1 MMKIFKRRPEPL
13 QFDEHLTYFTT
24 GEASTFRELVRA
36 SFAEVGRDVTVYADH
51 VEDRTGTTFGLWNI
65 GALCAREDL
74 SDWADLID
82 DHVRSV
88 TTPTREL
95 DDLTSDELEAGV
107 YLQLVD
113 AGSLSEPELL
123 GYAREVAPGLL
134 EVISIDLP
142 DAVAT
147 PPEDVLTARRG
158 LEDLRECG
166 RANLL
171 SLLSGDLMGAE
182 TVEGDS
188 GGRFVTITG
197 ASFFTASL
205 ALLLPE
211 TIEQFSGESD
221 EGRGVLVA
229 VPFRHQLLYRVIDGP
244 DAARA
249 LDDMFDAARHRFMT
263 NAGPVSP
270 DVYWVRNHRW
280 VPVTSMDGHKPKV
293 VFDSGIAD
301 AFR

>member
-51 VEDRTGTTFGLWNI
+51 VEDRTGTSFGLWNI
-65 GALCAREDL
+65 GALCTREDL

-82 DHVRSV
+82 DHVWSV

-95 DDLTSDELEAGV
+95 EDLTSDEFEAGV

-123 GYAREVAPGLL
+123 GYARELAPGLL

-171 SLLSGDLMGAE
+171 SLLSGDLVGAE

>member
-1 MMKIFKRRPEPL
+1 MKIFNRHPQPR
-13 QFDEHLTYFTT
+13 QVDEQLTYFTT
-24 GEASTFRELVRA
+24 AEADTFRELVRA
-36 SFAEVGRDVTVYADH
+36 SFAEVGRDVAVYPDH
-51 VEDRTGTTFGLWNI
+51 VEDKTGTTFGLWNI
-65 GALCAREDL
+65 GALCAREEL

-82 DHVRSV
+82 DHVRRV
-88 TTPTREL
+88 TTPTRGL
-95 DDLTSDELEAGV
+95 DDLTSEELEASV

-113 AGSLSEPELL
+113 ARSVSEPDLL

-147 PPEDVLTARRG
+147 PPEAELTARGR
-158 LEDLRECG
+158 LQDLRERG

-171 SLLSGDLMGAE
+171 SLLSGDLIGAE
-182 TVEGDS
+182 TVDGDS
-188 GGRFVTITG
+188 GGRFIAVTG
-197 ASFFTASL
+197 PSLFTASL

-211 TIEQFSGESD
+211 TMEQFSGESD

-229 VPFRHQLLYRVIDGP
+229 VPFRHQLLYRVVDGP
-244 DAARA
+244 AAARA
-249 LDDMFDAARHRFMT
+249 LDDMFEVARRRFMT

-293 VFDSGIAD
+293 VFDSGLAD

>member
-13 QFDEHLTYFTT
+13 QFDEHLTYFTS

>member
-171 SLLSGDLMGAE
+171 SLLSGDLVGAE